1 MINNYNL
8 KVAYTKKN
16 KIAEK
21 AEKKRNFRRKK
32 KQKKLCVC

>member
-21 AEKKRNFRRKK
+21 AEKKEILEGKK